1 MNEINARQAFIEETG
16 LVYEKIGMTRMAGRI
31 LGYMMVSDKE
41 HISFNEFTE
50 VIHASKSS
58 ISTNLKA
65 LMEVGYIKMVS
76 LPTDRKTYYKL
87 NNEIKNTEI
96 IGKRMM
102 LFNVML
108 NLHDQA
114 IKLRVNQNDEQSRW
128 IKKTAHFYKFF
139 AEELPTMLERYK
151 KEYE

>member
-41 HISFNEFTE
+41 YISFNEFTE

-87 NNEIKNTEI
+87 NNETKNTEI
-96 IGKRMM
+96 IGRRMM

-108 NLHDQA
+108 SLHDQA
-114 IKLRVNQNDEQSRW
+114 LKLRVNQNDVQSQW
-128 IKKTAHFYKFF
+128 IRKTAHFYSFF
-139 AEELPTMLERYK
+139 AKELPILIERYRK
-151 KEYE
+151 DHE